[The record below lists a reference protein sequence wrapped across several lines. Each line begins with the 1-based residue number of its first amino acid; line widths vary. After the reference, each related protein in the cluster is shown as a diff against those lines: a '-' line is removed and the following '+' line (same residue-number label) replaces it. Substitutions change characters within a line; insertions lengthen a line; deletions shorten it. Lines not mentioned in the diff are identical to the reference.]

1 MTPKWKGTFSVKG
14 EITELYTHAISK
26 AQAGFFLGQQLNK
39 KYGRKVY
46 PDDRKIEQV
55 KDKETV

>member
-1 MTPKWKGTFSVKG
+1 MTPLWKGEFSVKG
-14 EITELYTHAISK
+14 EVSEFYTHAVSE

-46 PDDRKIEQV
+46 PDDRKIV
-55 KDKETV
+55 KVEDPQE